1 MKMKGFLAVAGM
13 LALLTIG
20 LACSNGEAANTPAGT
35 SGNTPPAAVAPG
47 EQASPPV
54 STVAPS
60 IGMPAPTGPGVAPST
75 GASGAAP
82 AVAVPPMPPVAVQ
95 PVPRVETG
103 VSAPSAA
110 PIFSGMQSFQTG
122 NWQTGIWV
130 TGEGVISLEPDLAL
144 LNVGVEAT
152 GKTVKEARDS
162 AARAMDA
169 IMAALH
175 ARGIEDRDVQTQY
188 FNIYPQYEYV
198 QDTRGVGKQIL
209 VGYTVS
215 NTVSVKVRKL
225 ADVGNVIDDVA
236 QAGGDATRVNGISFT
251 VENPKPFENEL
262 RAMAVK
268 DAMAKAQ
275 QFGSLTGVTVGKLVF
290 ISEVSGA
297 IPVYKDFAR
306 GAVLESAAVPMTPIS
321 GGQLEIRLSVQAVF
335 EIE

>member
-20 LACSNGEAANTPAGT
+20 LACSNGEAANTPTGT
-35 SGNTPPAAVAPG
+35 SGNT
-47 EQASPPV
+47 PPV

-60 IGMPAPTGPGVAPST
+60 VGMPAPTGPGVAPST

-82 AVAVPPMPPVAVQ
+82 AVAVPPMAPIAVQ
-95 PVPRVETG
+95 PAPRVEAG

-110 PIFSGMQSFQTG
+110 PIFSGMQSFQTSNG
-122 NWQTGIWV
+122 QTGIWV

-144 LNVGVEAT
+144 LNIGVEAT

-169 IMAALH
+169 IMAALR
-175 ARGIEDRDVQTQY
+175 ARGIEDRDIQTQY
-188 FNIYPQYEYV
+188 FNIYPQYEYTEV
-198 QDTRGVGKQIL
+198 VESGIRRGKQIL

-215 NTVSVKVRKL
+215 NTVSVKIREL
-225 ADVGNVIDDVA
+225 GDVGNVIDDVA
-236 QAGGDATRVNGISFT
+236 GAGGDATRINGISFT
-251 VENPKPFENEL
+251 VENPKPYENDL
-262 RAMAVK
+262 REMAVK
-268 DAMAKAQ
+268 DAMAKAR

-306 GAVLESAAVPMTPIS
+306 GAVLESVAAAPMTPIS